1 MNLTFEVKKR
11 LKVNGEA
18 PMKFMKMGIKFLKE
32 TSINAN
38 FILRQGNR
46 GFLFLMLLWVQRKE
60 KSRLI
65 KLLKFI

>member
-1 MNLTFEVKKR
+1 
-11 LKVNGEA
+11 
-18 PMKFMKMGIKFLKE
+18 MKFMKMGIKFLKE

-60 KSRLI
+60 KKSPYKIVKIYLD
-65 KLLKFI
+65 